1 MWSPVHLVALPHLVR
16 YFLAFVVR
24 VRALPESERSLKKA
38 VEVARRA
45 VEELPKMGRLCRAL
59 PDKVGVGA
67 KAMWGTRWVDKGWG
81 WVGAKDEE
89 EVRNESEEEE
99 EERKKAEEV
108 RRFEEELKKENVIL
122 MPADPAEL
130 GQASAEQ
137 QLASVGE
144 EAEEVLDEDT
154 KPEVEDDQQDEPNA
168 DRAGFFEQLAQAYG
182 GDTLKEEPTEKPKP
196 PPTTRVW
203 PRRDADDDSSEE
215 DEANNTRHLHDWAN
229 PAGPK
234 KRSPAEAAAA
244 WAPSTEQPLMELLGM
259 TLFPF
264 KYDAGVVEKS
274 MRRVK
279 AMFKPGEVDKE
290 HNRKWKGVDEE
301 LVRRLARVVL
311 SPWSDWE
318 EERARKEEEEEE
330 GVAMGVPFDYRVP
343 EVQVPSGS
351 DSDAKRYAHDALQ
364 DDITLLLEPRVAEL
378 VCVGVGIAGTWVQL
392 VPVREEFGFSAGSGG
407 GRGRGRGRGGGGG
420 RDGRGGSSS
429 NLNSGVGGA
438 QKETRFWYV
447 EEIYMA
453 IPSFWTL
460 GEPEEELVL
469 PDDFESLLEDD

>member
-1 MWSPVHLVALPHLVR
+1 MWSPVHIVALPHLVR

-24 VRALPESERSLKKA
+24 VRALPESERSLRKA

-45 VEELPKMGRLCRAL
+45 VEELPKTGRLCRAL
-59 PDKVGVGA
+59 PDKVGAGA
-67 KAMWGTRWVDKGWG
+67 KAMWGARWVDKGWG
-81 WVGAKDEE
+81 WMGAKNDQVKNEDE
-89 EVRNESEEEE
+89 NE

-108 RRFEEELKKENVIL
+108 RKFEEELKKENVIL

-137 QLASVGE
+137 QLASMGE
-144 EAEEVLDEDT
+144 EAEDVLDEDT
-154 KPEVEDDQQDEPNA
+154 KPEVKDNQQDEPNA

-182 GDTLKEEPTEKPKP
+182 GDTSKEEPTEKPKP

-264 KYDAGVVEKS
+264 KYDTGVVERS
-274 MRRVK
+274 MRKVK
-279 AMFKPGEVDKE
+279 AVYKPGEVDKE

-311 SPWSDWE
+311 SPWSNWE
-318 EERARKEEEEEE
+318 EVKVKKEEEVEE
-330 GVAMGVPFDYRVP
+330 GVGMGVPFDYRVP
-343 EVQVPSGS
+343 EVQVPGAS
-351 DSDAKRYAHDALQ
+351 DSDAKQSSHDALQ

-392 VPVREEFGFSAGSGG
+392 VPVREEFGFGAGSG
-407 GRGRGRGRGGGGG
+407 GRGRGRGRGGRG
-420 RDGRGGSSS
+420 GRGGSSS